1 MYARNA
7 YRYLV
12 YFSAIGQEEWEK
24 CCRNVEAVEK
34 FYWAADIA
42 VDEEME
48 KLVIQINDSSDE
60 EGPYRSDDDDDDRS
74 DETVSMV
81 CLMSVSS
88 HQANENRVCC
98 FVIL

>member
-1 MYARNA
+1 MYAINA
-7 YRYLV
+7 HRYLL

-60 EGPYRSDDDDDDRS
+60 E
-74 DETVSMV
+74 
-81 CLMSVSS
+81 
-88 HQANENRVCC
+88 
-98 FVIL
+98 